1 MMNKKEILDEFLY
14 DEFGIEEARHN
25 ILYFMLNENI
35 RSGEYEGNRRI
46 LKKLDIYNFI
56 IFTDDISPTDL
67 HREISGCAA
76 FSRQELLFA
85 MANFTGNT
93 EHELISLV
101 KIC

>member
-1 MMNKKEILDEFLY
+1 MTK
-14 DEFGIEEARHN
+14 
-25 ILYFMLNENI
+25 LNHLETNSLVCAKSI
-35 RSGEYEGNRRI
+35 PF

-85 MANFTGNT
+85 MANFTGKT